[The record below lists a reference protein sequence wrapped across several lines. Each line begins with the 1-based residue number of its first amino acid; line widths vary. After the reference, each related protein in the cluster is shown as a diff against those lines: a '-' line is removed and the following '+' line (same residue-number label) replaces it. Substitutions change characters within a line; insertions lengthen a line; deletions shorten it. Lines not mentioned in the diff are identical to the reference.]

1 MQRADRVAGLAL
13 TLLASL
19 VALVPLSMGAQLAG
33 AGAGLVDLAF
43 LARAPAEAGRSGGIG
58 PVLLS
63 TMWVLGVCM
72 AIVLPVGVGA
82 ALFLSEGVEAE
93 GRTGRALQCALDVL
107 GGVPSIVFG
116 LFGNRL
122 FCVELGLGY
131 SILSGGL
138 TLACMVLPLFVRAA
152 EQALRACPV
161 AYRRAGTAL
170 GVSRVGYL
178 RHVLL
183 PWAAPGLAV
192 GLVLAA
198 GRALAETAVLLFT
211 AGYVTRWPESWR
223 DSGRT
228 LAVHIYDLAMNVTGA
243 SGPAAAS
250 ALVLLAVSLG
260 VAGMAHGLAYHL
272 NRGGR

>member
-1 MQRADRVAGLAL
+1 MQGADRLAGLAL
-13 TLLASL
+13 ALVALL
-19 VALVPLSMGAQLAG
+19 VALVPLWMGAQLLG
-33 AGAGLVDLAF
+33 AGAGLMKLAF
-43 LARAPAEAGRSGGIG
+43 LVLEPAEAGRSGGIG
-58 PVLLS
+58 PVMVS
-63 TMWVLGVCM
+63 TIWVLGLCM
-72 AIVLPVGVGA
+72 ASVFPVGLGA
-82 ALFLSEGVEAE
+82 ALFLSEGIDAAS
-93 GRTGRALQCALDVL
+93 RTGRMLQCALDML
-107 GGVPSIVFG
+107 SGVPSIVFG

-122 FCVELGLGY
+122 FSVELGLGY

-152 EQALRACPV
+152 EQALRACPM
-161 AYRRAGTAL
+161 AYRRASLAL
-170 GVSRVGYL
+170 GVSRMGYL

-211 AGYVTRWPESWR
+211 AGYVTRWPGSWL

-250 ALVLLAVSLG
+250 ALVLLLVSLAVG
-260 VAGMAHGLAYHL
+260 GMAHWLAHHFG
-272 NRGGR
+272 RGAR